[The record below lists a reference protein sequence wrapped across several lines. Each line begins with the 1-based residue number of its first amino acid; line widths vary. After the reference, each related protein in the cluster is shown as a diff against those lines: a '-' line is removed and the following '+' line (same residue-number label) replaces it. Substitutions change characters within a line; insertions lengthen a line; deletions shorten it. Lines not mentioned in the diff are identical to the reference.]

1 MNGQDGTR
9 ARWTDGLLLG
19 VAGVIG
25 FSGTAPATRVA
36 DPAFGPVTL
45 TFARIVIAAVL
56 GAVTLAAG
64 RRLRWPGRRYLP
76 GLLAM
81 GLGLAVGY
89 PLFLALAVQKVPA
102 SHAAVDIALVPAA
115 TAVLSAARNK
125 ERLPRPFWLACLTGL
140 AAVTGYAATNGGASA
155 HIGDLLLAAGV
166 LSCAVGYVEGA
177 RVARRIG
184 ATPALCWAMLLLAPA
199 AAPLLAAA
207 ALTRHAAPIPASAW
221 AGLGYTGVISM
232 FAASLVWYRAL
243 AVGGT
248 ARIGQLNLAQPFLA
262 IAWSAL
268 LLGEH
273 ITWAVPVTAAIVLC
287 CMAVCLHNPPGQAVA
302 PAASQD
308 RARHP
313 GTPSP
318 RRPW

>member
-1 MNGQDGTR
+1 
-9 ARWTDGLLLG
+9 
-19 VAGVIG
+19 
-25 FSGTAPATRVA
+25 
-36 DPAFGPVTL
+36 
-45 TFARIVIAAVL
+45 
-56 GAVTLAAG
+56 
-64 RRLRWPGRRYLP
+64 
-76 GLLAM
+76 
-81 GLGLAVGY
+81 
-89 PLFLALAVQKVPA
+89 
-102 SHAAVDIALVPAA
+102 
-115 TAVLSAARNK
+115 
-125 ERLPRPFWLACLTGL
+125 LTGL

-199 AAPLLAAA
+199 AVPLLAAA
-207 ALTRHAAPIPASAW
+207 ALTRHVAPIPASAW

-287 CMAVCLHNPPGQAVA
+287 CMVVCLHNPPGQAAA
-302 PAASQD
+302 PAASKD
-308 RARHP
+308 PARRP

-318 RRPW
+318 RRP